1 MNKDLKWGLF
11 EVLEWRKGNESRIS
25 DHAKKSGSFGWNKF
39 VLMLRTKEHTFL
51 STLLQKVVRWPCK

>member
-51 STLLQKVVRWPCK
+51 STL